1 MQPHDILVA
10 ILALGG
16 VLALI
21 GLTQRLLRH
30 GGALRPASGGR
41 LRLVE
46 SLAIDPRRRLV
57 LAQLDGRDV
66 LLLTGGASDVL
77 LPWPAHKEDAA

>member
-1 MQPHDILVA
+1 MNFHDIA
-10 ILALGG
+10 ITLAALGG

-21 GLTQRLLRH
+21 AATQYLLRRAGGLRH
-30 GGALRPASGGR
+30 GGAGR
-41 LRLVE
+41 LRMIE

-77 LPWPAHKEDAA
+77 LSMAEKAHAA